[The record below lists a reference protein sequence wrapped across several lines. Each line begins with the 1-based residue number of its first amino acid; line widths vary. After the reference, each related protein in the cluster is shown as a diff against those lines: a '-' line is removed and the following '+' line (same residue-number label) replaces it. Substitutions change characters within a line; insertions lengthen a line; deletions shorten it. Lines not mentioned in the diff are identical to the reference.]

1 MILAPM
7 QGLTEV
13 LFRRCFEQCF
23 PGTIQSSV
31 SPFLSL
37 THGKLTDAGN
47 RLSDVLPANN
57 INSIPVIP
65 QILGKECDEFVEMAT
80 SLYELGYNEVNW
92 NIGCPVRRVAGK
104 HRGSGIL
111 PYPDEIEKILNHVT
125 PRIPNKLSIKMRLGY
140 LNPNEIF
147 KIIPILNSFPIA
159 SVTIHP
165 RIGKQQYGGT
175 PDLDTFG
182 KVLPLVQHPV
192 IYNGDI
198 CTREQYHH
206 IRKRFPEISDV
217 MIGRGI
223 LYNPLLPSLI
233 KGDNPSSTRIAT
245 FITTLINAI
254 TNEPLSEQGK
264 TRKIKEYW
272 CLLYNSVS
280 ITQHQAQQIL
290 RQDSLNNI
298 LTEIHNIIYNLT

>member
-47 RLSDVLPANN
+47 RLSDVLPEHNV
-57 INSIPVIP
+57 NSIPVIP

-80 SLYELGYNEVNW
+80 CLHDLGYEEINW

-111 PYPDEIEKILNHVT
+111 PYPSEIENILDHVV
-125 PRIPNKLSIKMRLGY
+125 PRIPNRLSIKMRLGY
-140 LNPNEIF
+140 INPNEIF
-147 KIIPILNSFPIA
+147 DIIPILNRYPLA

-175 PDLDTFG
+175 PDLETFG
-182 KVLPLVQHPV
+182 KVLPLIQHPV

-198 CTREQYHH
+198 CTQEQYKN
-206 IRKRFPEISDV
+206 ILNRFPKVSDV

-223 LYNPLLPSLI
+223 LYNPLLPSMI
-233 KGDNPSSTRIAT
+233 KGDNPPKERIVE
-245 FITTLINAI
+245 FLTTLITAI
-254 TNEPLSEQGK
+254 NNEPLSEQGK

-272 CLLYNSVS
+272 CLLYKSLN
-280 ITQHQAQQIL
+280 ITQQQAQQIL
-290 RQDSLNNI
+290 RQNSLDNI
-298 LTEIHNIIYNLT
+298 LTEIHNIIHNLA

>member
-47 RLSDVLPANN
+47 RLSDVLPENN

-65 QILGKECDEFVEMAT
+65 QILGKEFDEFVEMAT
-80 SLYELGYNEVNW
+80 CLYELGYNEVNW

-111 PYPDEIEKILNHVT
+111 PYPAEIEKILNHVI

-140 LNPNEIF
+140 LDPNEIF

-198 CTREQYHH
+198 CTLEQHHH

-233 KGDNPSSTRIAT
+233 KGDAPSPSRIAT

-272 CLLYNSVS
+272 CLLYNSIN

>member
-13 LFRRCFEQCF
+13 MFRRCFEQCF

-47 RLSDVLPANN
+47 RLSDVLPENN

-80 SLYELGYNEVNW
+80 CLYELGYNEVNW

-125 PRIPNKLSIKMRLGY
+125 PHIPNKLSIKMRLGY
-140 LNPNEIF
+140 LDPNEIF

-272 CLLYNSVS
+272 CLLYNSVN

-298 LTEIHNIIYNLT
+298 LTEIHNIICNLT

>member
-13 LFRRCFEQCF
+13 LFRRCFEHCF
-23 PGTIQSSV
+23 PGTIQSAI

-47 RLSDVLPANN
+47 RLFDVLPENN
-57 INSIPVIP
+57 IHSIPVIP
-65 QILGKECDEFVEMAT
+65 QILGKELDEFVEMAT
-80 SLYELGYNEVNW
+80 CLHNLGYEEVNW

-111 PYPDEIEKILNHVT
+111 PYPTEIEKILDHVI

-140 LNPNEIF
+140 LDSNEIF
-147 KIIPILNSFPIA
+147 NIIPILNKYPLVN
-159 SVTIHP
+159 VTVHP

-175 PDLDTFG
+175 PDLDTFA
-182 KVLPLVQHPV
+182 KVLPLIQHPV

-198 CTREQYHH
+198 CTTEQYHY
-206 IRKRFPEISDV
+206 IRKRFPTISDV

-223 LYNPLLPSLI
+223 LYNPLLPSQIMGDDQSNRLI
-233 KGDNPSSTRIAT
+233 GT
-245 FITTLINAI
+245 FVTTLINAI
-254 TNEPLSEQGK
+254 NNEPLSEQGK

-272 CLLYNSVS
+272 CLLYKSLN
-280 ITQHQAQQIL
+280 ITQQQAQHIL
-290 RQDSLNNI
+290 RQNSLDII
-298 LTEIHNIIYNLT
+298 LTEIHNIIHNLA